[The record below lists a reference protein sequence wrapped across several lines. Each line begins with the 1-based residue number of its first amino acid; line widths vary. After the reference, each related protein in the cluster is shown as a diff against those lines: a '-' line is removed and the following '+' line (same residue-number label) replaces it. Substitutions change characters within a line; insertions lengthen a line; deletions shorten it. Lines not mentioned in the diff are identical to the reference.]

1 MPQTPRPPATPQTS
15 ADDATLSCEECL
27 SEIPASVAHSLEGPD
42 YVHHFCGLE
51 CYERWQQ
58 THSTASA
65 AGDQQTPGQ
74 APEQMS
80 GNKPGKK

>member
-1 MPQTPRPPATPQTS
+1 MPQTPRPPATPSTTT
-15 ADDATLSCEECL
+15 DDAVLSCEICL

-58 THSTASA
+58 ALSA
-65 AGDQQTPGQ
+65 ASNTGDEQTPG
-74 APEQMS
+74 
-80 GNKPGKK
+80 KK